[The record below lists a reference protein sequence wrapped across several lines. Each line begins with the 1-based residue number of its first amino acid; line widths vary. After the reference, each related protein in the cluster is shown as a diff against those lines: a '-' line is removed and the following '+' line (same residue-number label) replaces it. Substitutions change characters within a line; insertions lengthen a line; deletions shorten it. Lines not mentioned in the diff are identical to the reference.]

1 MTETGTMNTC
11 KRIPPRAWPA
21 FPLFLC
27 LVVALFW
34 AASPAWAVPDGERDR
49 GNRLETVVF
58 DVDNMT
64 CRLCPITV
72 RRALRKVDGVVK
84 VKAKYE
90 GKGIGWAKVTFDPA
104 RTNIEAL
111 RKASERAGFP
121 ARPRPNGKPNG
132 GSEP

>member
-1 MTETGTMNTC
+1 MNTS
-11 KRIPPRAWPA
+11 KRIPPHTRPA
-21 FPLFLC
+21 FPLFLFLC
-27 LVVALFW
+27 LAVVLSWSSAT
-34 AASPAWAVPDGERDR
+34 WAVPDGERNR
-49 GNRLETVVF
+49 SGRLETVVF

-111 RKASERAGFP
+111 RRASERAGFP
-121 ARPRPNGKPNG
+121 ARLRTDGEPDG
-132 GSEP
+132 GSRP